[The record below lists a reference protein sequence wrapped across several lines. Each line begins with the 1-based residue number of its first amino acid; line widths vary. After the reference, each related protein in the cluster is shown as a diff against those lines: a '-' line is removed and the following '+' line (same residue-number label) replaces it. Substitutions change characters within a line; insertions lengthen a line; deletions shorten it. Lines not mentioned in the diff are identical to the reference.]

1 MTRISRRGFLTGVVG
16 SGVLALPAGRCTA
29 IEAAEKRR
37 PRSPNEQ
44 FGIGAIGL
52 RYQGSVI
59 TEKALPYGR
68 ITALCDVDRHLRE
81 MGRSCFGGRCR
92 AVEDYR
98 KLLERKDVDVVM
110 IGTPDHWH
118 TKMVIDA
125 CRAGKDVYVEKPL
138 TLTVDE
144 GKHLCKVVKETGR
157 VVQVGTWQRSDVR
170 FRRSCELVRSGR
182 LGKLTKAIVT
192 IDGNPTGGPFDN
204 VPTPKHINWN
214 LWLGQAPLVPY
225 CEERCHYTFRW
236 WYEYSGGMMTDWGT
250 HHVDIAQWGIGADNT
265 GPVEID
271 GEAQFPKIK
280 NGYNVPPH
288 FQADLKYANGVKLEI
303 RCKGKTGVRFK
314 CEKGD
319 LFVTRG
325 GIESNPPNLMEDLNI
340 NRSQYTLYAH
350 DLQFKPKVGKLE
362 SIENHMRNFFDCVRS
377 RSAPIS
383 DVVSQHRS
391 VSTCH
396 LATISMRLGRPL
408 RWDPDNEQFV
418 GDGEANRW
426 LSREQRKGFE
436 IA

>member
-1 MTRISRRGFLTGVVG
+1 L
-16 SGVLALPAGRCTA
+16 
-29 IEAAEKRR
+29 
-37 PRSPNEQ
+37 
-44 FGIGAIGL
+44 GIGSIGL

-68 ITALCDVDRHLRE
+68 LIGLCDVDRHLRE
-81 MGRSCFGGRCR
+81 MGRSCFGGRCI

-98 KLLERKDVDVVM
+98 ALLACKDVDVVM

-138 TLTVDE
+138 TLTVEE
-144 GKHLCKVVKETGR
+144 GKQLCKVVKETGR
-157 VVQVGTWQRSDVR
+157 VVQVGSWQRSDVR
-170 FRRSCELVRSGR
+170 FRRACELVRSGR
-182 LGKLTKAIVT
+182 LGKVSKVMVT
-192 IDGNPTGGPFDN
+192 IDGNPTGGPFAN

-236 WYEYSGGMMTDWGT
+236 WYEYSGGVMTDWGT
-250 HHVDIAQWGIGADNT
+250 HHVDIAQWGMGADYT

-271 GEAQFPKIK
+271 GRAQFPKIK
-280 NGYNVPPH
+280 NGYNVPPQ
-288 FQADLKYANGVKLEI
+288 FQADLKYANGVEFEI
-303 RCKGKTGVRFK
+303 GCEGKVGVRFQ

-319 LFVTRG
+319 LLVTRG
-325 GIESNPPNLMEDLNI
+325 SIESDPPDLLEDLNI
-340 NRSQYTLYAH
+340 DRSQYALYSH
-350 DLQFKPKVGKLE
+350 DLQLEPKVGKLE
-362 SIENHMRNFFDCVRS
+362 SIENHIRNFFDCVGSRRS
-377 RSAPIS
+377 PIS

-396 LATISMRLGRPL
+396 LANISMRLGRRL
-408 RWDPDNEQFV
+408 RWDPDKEQFV
-418 GDGEANRW
+418 GDVEANRW

>member
-1 MTRISRRGFLTGVVG
+1 MRINRRGFLTGAVA
-16 SGVLALPAGRCTA
+16 SGVVAFPPRRRAA
-29 IEAAEKRR
+29 IEAAQSTR
-37 PRSPNEQ
+37 PRSVDRP

-68 ITALCDVDRHLRE
+68 IVALCDVDRHLRE
-81 MGRSCFGGRCR
+81 MANACFGGV
-92 AVEDYR
+92 AKLFEDYR
-98 KLLERKDVDVVM
+98 GLLDRKDVDVVL

-144 GKHLCKVVKETGR
+144 GKVLCKVVRETQR
-157 VVQVGTWQRSDVR
+157 IVQVGTWQRSDVR
-170 FRRSCELVRSGR
+170 FRQACELVRSGR
-182 LGKLTKAIVT
+182 LGKLNKVIVT
-192 IDGNPTGGPFDN
+192 IDGNPTGGPFEN
-204 VPTPKHINWN
+204 VPTPKHINWD

-236 WYEYSGGMMTDWGT
+236 WYEYAGGKMTDWGT
-250 HHVDIAQWGIGADNT
+250 HHVDIAQWGIGADSS
-265 GPVEID
+265 GPVAID
-271 GEAQFPKIK
+271 GKARFANVE
-280 NGYNVPPH
+280 NGYNVPPWFH
-288 FQADLKYANGVKLEI
+288 ADLKYANGVELEI
-303 RCKGKTGVRFK
+303 RCEGKIGVRFQ

-319 LFVTRG
+319 VFVTRSS
-325 GIESNPPNLMEDLNI
+325 IESDPASLLKELEMK
-340 NRSQYTLYAH
+340 RSEYTLYPH
-350 DLQFKPKVGKLE
+350 DVNFEPKVGKLA

-377 RSAPIS
+377 RKMPIS

-391 VSTCH
+391 ASTCH
-396 LATISMRLGRPL
+396 LANLSMRLGRPL
-408 RWDPDNEQFV
+408 RWDPEKERFV
-418 GDGEANRW
+418 GDDEANRW